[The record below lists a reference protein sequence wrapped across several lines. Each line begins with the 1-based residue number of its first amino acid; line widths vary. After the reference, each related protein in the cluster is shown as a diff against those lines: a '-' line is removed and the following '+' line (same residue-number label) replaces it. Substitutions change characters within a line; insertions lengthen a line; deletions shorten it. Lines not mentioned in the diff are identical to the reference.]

1 MFKIALLDFDGT
13 IAATRPAVI
22 ACARLTLEAC
32 GHGVPA
38 DAVITGVVAR
48 GLPLVEAFAALTGS
62 LAADEIDRCVSFY
75 RAHYP
80 AIDREQSVLFDG
92 VAETLAALA
101 RQGTAVAILS
111 NKGRPAIDA
120 ALAHFG
126 LAEAIPLVIGEEP
139 DGPNKPDP
147 AVFHRRV
154 VPLFGARPAE
164 DYIMVGDTTTDL
176 LFARAAG
183 IRSCW
188 ARYGYGDEEA
198 CRTHGPD
205 FAIERFSELVEIA
218 RGG

>member
-1 MFKIALLDFDGT
+1 
-13 IAATRPAVI
+13 VI

-48 GLPLVEAFAALTGS
+48 GLPLVEAFQALTGS
-62 LAADEIDRCVSFY
+62 LSADEIDRCVAFY
-75 RAHYP
+75 RSHYP
-80 AIDREQSVLFDG
+80 AIDRKESVLFDG

-101 RQGTAVAILS
+101 RQGTEVAILS

-126 LAEAIPLVIGEEP
+126 LTEAIPHVIGEEP

-147 AVFHRRV
+147 AVFRRRV
-154 VPLFGARPAE
+154 APLFGARQAA
-164 DYIMVGDTTTDL
+164 DYLMVGDTTTDL
-176 LFARAAG
+176 AFAKAAG

-188 ARYGYGDEEA
+188 ARYGYGDPEA
-198 CRTHGPD
+198 CRKVGYD
-205 FAIERFSELVEIA
+205 YAIGSFGELAALAGGA
-218 RGG
+218 RATAG